1 MAAKKKTNVNKQKN
15 AAAKP
20 KKDNKNIKNNKNGK
34 GKDSPS
40 FAYQLIP
47 YIVAVVALFFLIC
60 FIANAICNPGN
71 SLAGGSE
78 SEHALGIVGF
88 WICQVMFGLFGPAA
102 YLIPVI
108 LACFVI
114 FWRNYNSRDFVALN
128 AVIAVLTSVV
138 LSALFH
144 AFMHLGGGAEGLTYD
159 VAYLFEEGAASEGGG
174 IIGGLLAFA
183 LAAIMNMG
191 GTIFVLIAVLI
202 PMVTFLV
209 GTTPVAI
216 VSAIAA
222 KVKVSMAKS
231 AELRAERKKEEAL
244 EEKERR
250 EEERAERAAMRE
262 EERARRAEEREEAR
276 RQREEERAAQKEAR
290 EAERASVTKDGSNGA
305 NSTNDTSEQGG
316 LNREA
321 LGGTAAEN
329 GEKQFGRASDK
340 ASNNDGN
347 IRESSAA
354 DARTRADAS
363 GSDDTGRSRD
373 PRDRNSRRFGDDVAE
388 KRYNEGETGMR
399 YDVSDRVEQISA
411 EEEPA
416 EREEDKVKV
425 KYSAFTVDEINR
437 LDNIK
442 PEGKKAHVAQ
452 DYDED
457 DDELA
462 AAAVFSENADAE
474 DEKDNNANDVEEV
487 VFTDPND
494 TGKRTRGYSKVDDM
508 ASDLFDESNFEV
520 DKETGEVFTPVVQD
534 KGIKSADEYRAANE
548 QKDEYFIGDK
558 PEPEPIPEYVYPTID
573 LLDEGPS
580 HYSTSPEEIEKNK
593 ELLRRVLSDFKI
605 NVTDISCSC
614 GPTITRYE
622 VKPEA
627 GTRVRQIA
635 NLVDDI
641 AYGLA
646 KSGIRIEAPI
656 PGKAAVGIEVPNDKS
671 VPVKLR
677 TLIETPEFIGH
688 KSKLAACLGA
698 DVSGKPVIFDIEKMP
713 HLLVAGTTG
722 SGKSVCINAILMSIL
737 YHAKP
742 EEVQLLLIDPKKVEF
757 KIYRDIPHLCCRIIS
772 DPKKAAGALN
782 SAVNEM
788 EKRFE
793 LIEEVGVRNIAG
805 YNEATKNDPDK
816 PYMPRLVIVIDE
828 FADLMMTAKDEV
840 ETAVVRI
847 AQKARAAGIHLIIGT
862 QRPSVDVITGLIKAN
877 IPSRI
882 AFTVMSGIDSRTILD
897 TVGAEKLCG
906 RGDMLYAPV
915 GAQKPQ
921 RVQGAFVSDEEVE
934 TVVNYVKERN
944 APVRYNQEFESSI
957 DIEAAKCGNAPE
969 ASGAV
974 TGSGASS
981 GGDEDAKF
989 WDAVELAIDAGKI
1002 STSLLQRRLEVGYG
1016 RAAKII
1022 DRMEEMGF
1030 VSAPDGNKPRKIL
1043 ITRDELEERRLAE
1056 E

>member
-1 MAAKKKTNVNKQKN
+1 MADKNKKNVGNAKKAPVKSGNNKQDNK
-15 AAAKP
+15 KV
-20 KKDNKNIKNNKNGK
+20 KKDK
-34 GKDSPS
+34 SQS
-40 FAYQLIP
+40 FGYQLIP
-47 YIVAVVALFFLIC
+47 YIVAMLALFLLVC
-60 FIANAICNPGN
+60 FVANAICNPGN
-71 SLAGGSE
+71 ELEGGNE
-78 SEHALGIVGF
+78 SEHTLGIVGF

-102 YLIPVI
+102 YVIPII
-108 LACFVI
+108 LACFTV
-114 FWRNYNSRDFVALN
+114 FWKKNNDRGSVALN
-128 AVIAVLTSVV
+128 AVVSVLTSIV
-138 LSALFH
+138 LSSLIH
-144 AFMHLGGGAEGLTYD
+144 VFMHIEDGAGGLVSNVGE
-159 VAYLFEEGAASEGGG
+159 LFSEGAASEGGG
-174 IIGGLLAFA
+174 VIGGLLAFVLCA
-183 LAAIMNMG
+183 VVNIG
-191 GTIFVLIAVLI
+191 GTIFVLVAMLI
-202 PMVTFLV
+202 PMATFLV
-209 GTTPVAI
+209 GTNPVAV

-222 KVKVSMAKS
+222 KVKESNAKK
-231 AELRAERKKEEAL
+231 AEIRAERKKEKAL

-276 RQREEERAAQKEAR
+276 REREEQRVAEKEAQKRERERAQEEAAEPVTVVSGETRVGGGKRSDAVKSDSNEDADDVSLCLDEVEGEDIGAVRDSHAKSAKNAKSSARQHKDTSYDDNDNIEQQDTASEAR
-290 EAERASVTKDGSNGA
+290 
-305 NSTNDTSEQGG
+305 
-316 LNREA
+316 
-321 LGGTAAEN
+321 
-329 GEKQFGRASDK
+329 
-340 ASNNDGN
+340 
-347 IRESSAA
+347 
-354 DARTRADAS
+354 
-363 GSDDTGRSRD
+363 
-373 PRDRNSRRFGDDVAE
+373 DVAE
-388 KRYNEGETGMR
+388 P
-399 YDVSDRVEQISA
+399 
-411 EEEPA
+411 EEE
-416 EREEDKVKV
+416 ELKV

-437 LDNIK
+437 LDSIK
-442 PEGKKAHVAQ
+442 AEGKKAPAPEESEEEEE
-452 DYDED
+452 DED
-457 DDELA
+457 ELGA
-462 AAAVFSENADAE
+462 KAVFASDSSDNGADSS
-474 DEKDNNANDVEEV
+474 DDGGEV
-487 VFTDPND
+487 VFSDPND
-494 TGKRTRGYSKVDDM
+494 KKERARGHSKVDDLT
-508 ASDLFDESNFEV
+508 SERFDENNFEV
-520 DKETGEVFTPVVQD
+520 DTETGEVFIPLVQD
-534 KGIKSADEYRAANE
+534 KGAKSADEFRAANE
-548 QKDEYFIGDK
+548 QKEEYFIGDK
-558 PEPEPIPEYVYPTID
+558 PEPEPIPEYVYPPID
-573 LLDEGPS
+573 LLEEGPS
-580 HYSTSPEEIEKNK
+580 HYSTAPDEIEKNK
-593 ELLRRVLSDFKI
+593 ELLRRVLADFRI

-622 VKPEA
+622 IKLEA

-934 TVVNYVKERN
+934 TVVTYVKERN

-969 ASGAV
+969 ASGA
-974 TGSGASS
+974 GASGGAGS
-981 GGDEDAKF
+981 AGGAGDEDSKL

-1043 ITRDELEERRLAE
+1043 ITREELEERRLAE
-1056 E
+1056 EE

>member
-1 MAAKKKTNVNKQKN
+1 MADKKKNVTSTKKAPVKN
-15 AAAKP
+15 DKN
-20 KKDNKNIKNNKNGK
+20 KKDNKKEK
-34 GKDSPS
+34 KDKSQS
-40 FAYQLIP
+40 FGYQLIP
-47 YIVAVVALFFLIC
+47 YIVAVLALFLFVC

-71 SLAGGSE
+71 ELEGGSE

-88 WICQVMFGLFGPAA
+88 WICQIMFGLFGPAA
-102 YLIPVI
+102 YVIPII
-108 LACFVI
+108 LACFTI
-114 FWRNYNSRDFVALN
+114 FWKKYNDRGSVALN
-128 AVIAVLTSVV
+128 AVIAALTSIV

-144 AFMHLGGGAEGLTYD
+144 VFMHIGDGAEGMVSDL
-159 VAYLFEEGAASEGGG
+159 AELFSEGAASEGGG
-174 IIGGLLAFA
+174 VIGGLLAFA
-183 LAAIMNMG
+183 LCAVVNIG
-191 GTIFVLIAVLI
+191 GSIFVLIAVLI
-202 PMVTFLV
+202 PMATFLV
-209 GTTPVAI
+209 GTTPVAV
-216 VSAIAA
+216 VSSIAA
-222 KVKVSMAKS
+222 KVKESNAKK
-231 AELRAERKKEEAL
+231 AEIRAEQKKEKAL

-276 RQREEERAAQKEAR
+276 RQREEERAAEKEAQR
-290 EAERASVTKDGSNGA
+290 SERQRAEEAEDEDVREDAPVSIRKANEKKSADAEDEQDDVKLCMDDELADAAGSAKSTRDKNGKRIADEVEKKDG
-305 NSTNDTSEQGG
+305 TS
-316 LNREA
+316 
-321 LGGTAAEN
+321 
-329 GEKQFGRASDK
+329 ASEESAVRKETPEESEDDK
-340 ASNNDGN
+340 
-347 IRESSAA
+347 I
-354 DARTRADAS
+354 
-363 GSDDTGRSRD
+363 
-373 PRDRNSRRFGDDVAE
+373 
-388 KRYNEGETGMR
+388 
-399 YDVSDRVEQISA
+399 
-411 EEEPA
+411 
-416 EREEDKVKV
+416 KV

-442 PEGKKAHVAQ
+442 DESSKTRRQ
-452 DYDED
+452 EDDED
-457 DDELA
+457 EDEIGA
-462 AAAVFSENADAE
+462 RAVFVNNSSAAE
-474 DEKDNNANDVEEV
+474 ETDESDGGEAIVFSDPKDKKE
-487 VFTDPND
+487 
-494 TGKRTRGYSKVDDM
+494 RSRGYGKVN
-508 ASDLFDESNFEV
+508 DLTSERFDENNFEV
-520 DKETGEVFTPVVQD
+520 DKETGEVFIPVVQD
-534 KGIKSADEYRAANE
+534 KGVKSADEFRAANE
-548 QKDEYFIGDK
+548 QKEEYFIGEK
-558 PEPEPIPEYVYPTID
+558 PEPEPIPEYVYPPID
-573 LLDEGPS
+573 LLEDGPS
-580 HYSTSPEEIEKNK
+580 HYATSPEEIEKNK
-593 ELLRRVLSDFKI
+593 DILRGVLQDFKI

-934 TVVNYVKERN
+934 TVVTYVKERN

-957 DIEAAKCGNAPE
+957 EIESAKCGNAPE
-969 ASGAV
+969 AG
-974 TGSGASS
+974 GASS
-981 GGDEDAKF
+981 GGSSSGGAGDEDSKL

-1043 ITRDELEERRLAE
+1043 ITREELAERRLAE
-1056 E
+1056 EE